1 MFNNLRPQNVV
12 LPQLPPR
19 QINNQGLNIPA
30 SQHTSIPSGLKHE
43 TVIIPSTSQPSWGS
57 YFVFDFKEKALSLH
71 NIAIQFNVSQ
81 LTGMTGG
88 TSLRY
93 TTAYNWFSRIEIVI
107 NNLVIDTIYPH
118 QQFILNNLFNNDEK
132 RALINKASGDYTDGA
147 KRIVLASTIS
157 DYYVNLWT
165 LFNQT
170 HISLLYPKDDVQLR
184 VYMDTLIN
192 NSVCNG
198 TATSDPISTIR
209 SANLICSITRF
220 SGEVNNSKLLHLSK
234 QIEHYK
240 FSELRFGTYAS
251 SPGSNSYT
259 YVLNSIV
266 GKVDYIIFTV
276 QSSNTIAQNALFFNA
291 IDKFSILDSTS
302 TNITG
307 GQAISSSYALS
318 LLPKDWVQ
326 SSFYDESSTNYTSNT
341 YMYSFSAD
349 PSSVARHGTSFNHHQ
364 FQGNEQLQIQFSTAP
379 TVSFVVNIYA
389 HIQGA
394 IEVGPTYVKKLHL

>member
-1 MFNNLRPQNVV
+1 MN
-12 LPQLPPR
+12 
-19 QINNQGLNIPA
+19 
-30 SQHTSIPSGLKHE
+30 
-43 TVIIPSTSQPSWGS
+43 
-57 YFVFDFKEKALSLH
+57 
-71 NIAIQFNVSQ
+71 
-81 LTGMTGG
+81 
-88 TSLRY
+88 
-93 TTAYNWFSRIEIVI
+93 
-107 NNLVIDTIYPH
+107 
-118 QQFILNNLFNNDEK
+118 
-132 RALINKASGDYTDGA
+132 
-147 KRIVLASTIS
+147 
-157 DYYVNLWT
+157 
-165 LFNQT
+165 
-170 HISLLYPKDDVQLR
+170 
-184 VYMDTLIN
+184 TLIN
-192 NSVCNG
+192 NAICNG
-198 TATSDPISTIR
+198 TPTTDPISTIR

-251 SPGSNSYT
+251 SAGSSSYT

-276 QSSNTIAQNALFFNA
+276 QSSDLTPINAFSFNV

-326 SSFYDESSTNYTSNT
+326 SSYFSEGLVSTNV

-349 PSSVARHGTSFNHHQ
+349 PSSTARHGTSFNHHQ

-394 IEVGPTYVKKLHL
+394 IEVGPTYVKKLTL

>member
-71 NIAIQFNVSQ
+71 NIAIQFNVSA

-88 TSLRY
+88 NSLRY
-93 TTAYNWFSRIEIVI
+93 TTAFAWFARIEIVI
-107 NNLVIDTIYPH
+107 NNQVIDTIYPH
-118 QQFILNNLFNNDEK
+118 QQFLLNNLFNNDEK
-132 RALINKASGDYTDGA
+132 RALINKASGDYADRI
-147 KRIVLASTIS
+147 KRQALASTIS

-184 VYMDTLIN
+184 VYMNRLEDCAV
-192 NSVCNG
+192 SGG
-198 TATSDPISTIR
+198 TPTTDPISTIR

-240 FSELRFGTYAS
+240 FTELRFGTYAS
-251 SPGSNSYT
+251 SAGSSSYT

-266 GKVDYIIFTV
+266 GKVDYIIFT
-276 QSSNTIAQNALFFNA
+276 IQNADITTDIYLQFSA

-326 SSFYDESSTNYTSNT
+326 SSFYNDLTSNNV
-341 YMYSFSAD
+341 YLYSFGAD
-349 PSSVARHGTSFNHHQ
+349 PSSTARHGTSFNHHQ

-394 IEVGPTYVKKLHL
+394 IEVGPTYVKKLTL

>member
-93 TTAYNWFSRIEIVI
+93 TNAYSWFKRIEIVI
-107 NNLVIDTIYPH
+107 NNQVIDTIYPH
-118 QQFILNNLFNNDEK
+118 QQFLLNNLFNNDEK
-132 RALINKASGDYTDGA
+132 RLLINKASGDYIVAG
-147 KRIVLASTIS
+147 KRVTLSSTEN
-157 DYYVNLWT
+157 DYYINLWT

-184 VYMDTLIN
+184 VYMDTLAN
-192 NSVCNG
+192 NAVCNG
-198 TATSDPISTIR
+198 NATTAPISTIR

-240 FSELRFGTYAS
+240 FTELRFGTYAS
-251 SPGSNSYT
+251 NTGSNSYT

-276 QSSNTIAQNALFFNA
+276 QKSEQEGEQNLSFVAV
-291 IDKFSILDSTS
+291 DKFSILDSTS

-307 GQAISSSYALS
+307 GQAIQSSYALT
-318 LLPKDWVQ
+318 LLAKDWVQ
-326 SSFYDESSTNYTSNT
+326 SSYYTEGSTTVLTNAYL
-341 YMYSFSAD
+341 YSFGAD
-349 PSSVARHGTSFNHHQ
+349 PSSTARHGTSFNHHQ
-364 FQGNEQLQIQFSTAP
+364 FQGNEQLQIQFVTPPSTSF
-379 TVSFVVNIYA
+379 TVNVYA
-389 HIQGA
+389 HVQGA
-394 IEVGPTYVKKLHL
+394 IEVGPTYVKKLTL

>member
-1 MFNNLRPQNVV
+1 
-12 LPQLPPR
+12 
-19 QINNQGLNIPA
+19 
-30 SQHTSIPSGLKHE
+30 
-43 TVIIPSTSQPSWGS
+43 
-57 YFVFDFKEKALSLH
+57 
-71 NIAIQFNVSQ
+71 
-81 LTGMTGG
+81 
-88 TSLRY
+88 
-93 TTAYNWFSRIEIVI
+93 
-107 NNLVIDTIYPH
+107 
-118 QQFILNNLFNNDEK
+118 
-132 RALINKASGDYTDGA
+132 
-147 KRIVLASTIS
+147 
-157 DYYVNLWT
+157 
-165 LFNQT
+165 
-170 HISLLYPKDDVQLR
+170 
-184 VYMDTLIN
+184 MDTLAHN
-192 NSVCNG
+192 ALCAG
-198 TATSDPISTIR
+198 TPTADPISTIR

-220 SGEVNNSKLLHLSK
+220 CREVNNSKLLHLSK

-240 FSELRFGTYAS
+240 FTELRYGTYAS
-251 SPGSNSYT
+251 SAGSSSYT

-326 SSFYDESSTNYTSNT
+326 SSYYDESTTTYTTNA

-364 FQGNEQLQIQFSTAP
+364 FQGNEQLQIQFTTAP

-394 IEVGPTYVKKLHL
+394 IEVGPTYVKKLTL

>member
-71 NIAIQFNVSQ
+71 NIAIQFNVSA

-107 NNLVIDTIYPH
+107 NNQVIDTVYPH
-118 QQFILNNLFNNDEK
+118 QQFFLNNLFNNDET
-132 RALINKASGDYTDGA
+132 RALINKAAGDYADGTR
-147 KRIVLASTIS
+147 RIASAGTIS

-184 VYMDTLIN
+184 VYMDTLSN
-192 NSVCNG
+192 NAICNG
-198 TATSDPISTIR
+198 TATTDPISTIR

-251 SPGSNSYT
+251 SAGSSSYT

-276 QSSNTIAQNALFFNA
+276 QNSNAVAGTAFTFNA

-326 SSFYDESSTNYTSNT
+326 SSYYDETSANYSTNA

-364 FQGNEQLQIQFSTAP
+364 FQGNEQLQIQFTTAP

-394 IEVGPTYVKKLHL
+394 IEVGPTYVKKLTL